1 MTIKRNLKPVLD
13 GEWKL
18 IGPSPDL
25 KGIVPGAEQ
34 WKGNY
39 NEHNAPVDHH
49 IFRDPA
55 GLWHLWVEGSRFLGC
70 RLVGCRL

>member
-1 MTIKRNLKPVLD
+1 MTLKRKLKPVLD

-25 KGIVPGAEQ
+25 KGIVPGAEK
-34 WKGNY
+34 WKGHHH
-39 NEHNAPVDHH
+39 EHNAPMDHH

-55 GLWHLWVEGSRFLGC
+55 GRWCLIIQI
-70 RLVGCRL
+70 RLRV